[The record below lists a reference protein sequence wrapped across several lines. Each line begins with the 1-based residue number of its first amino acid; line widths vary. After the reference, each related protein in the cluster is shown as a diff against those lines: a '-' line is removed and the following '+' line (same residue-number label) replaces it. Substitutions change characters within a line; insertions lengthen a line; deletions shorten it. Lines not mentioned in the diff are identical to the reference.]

1 MHDSV
6 SDRVCSKNNVLSVQ
20 RPIGFLTQVG
30 HDGVELQCPGLFPQ
44 TRINP
49 SVSIFDLSL
58 PSIPTH
64 NLRTTCITKT
74 RTPPNNQPQSNKM
87 RQTFALLAAVGLV
100 AASPL
105 NKQSDYACN
114 PAHQYP
120 EGVRCVSTDG
130 RLAFV
135 TPTPTPSIAARDFAC
150 NPAHQYPEGVKCVST
165 NGALSLVT
173 PAATSTGFACNP
185 AHSYPNG
192 AHCISTAGSLTLV
205 TPSAAPTTFACN
217 PAHSYPN
224 GASCISTAGSLTL
237 VTPAP
242 TFACNPAHSYPNGA
256 ACISTKG
263 SLTLVTPA
271 PTSTHH

>member
-44 TRINP
+44 TLINP
-49 SVSIFDLSL
+49 SGSIFDLSL

-105 NKQSDYACN
+105 NKQSDY
-114 PAHQYP
+114 
-120 EGVRCVSTDG
+120 
-130 RLAFV
+130 
-135 TPTPTPSIAARDFAC
+135 AC